1 MKRPRRSVVISL
13 FVALAIACAF
23 VVAIVGCSGSN
34 DRASASALEGLD
46 ASQAKDDNLKT
57 LNVGS
62 DLYPPF
68 VYTDEYGDI
77 VGLDV
82 EI

>member
-1 MKRPRRSVVISL
+1 MKRPRRSAAISL
-13 FVALAIACAF
+13 FVALAVASAF
-23 VVAIVGCSGSN
+23 VIAMAGCSGHN
-34 DRASASALEGLD
+34 DEASTPESKVPD

-68 VYTDEYGDI
+68 VYTDE
-77 VGLDV
+77 
-82 EI
+82 